1 MNRPYFHNRM
11 DLVDKP
17 MKTIKTSIYRLEMI
31 EMNLNLKEIHESYIC
46 INFHLPCRP
55 PRKSRNQFSP

>member
-1 MNRPYFHNRM
+1 M

-31 EMNLNLKEIHESYIC
+31 EMNLNLNEIYESYLSIS
-46 INFHLPCRP
+46 IFTYPVDLREKAGTNFLLDKIIHRI
-55 PRKSRNQFSP
+55 

>member
-1 MNRPYFHNRM
+1 M

-31 EMNLNLKEIHESYIC
+31 EMNLNLKEIYESYLSIS
-46 INFHLPCRP
+46 IFTYPVDLREKAGTNFLLDKIIHRI
-55 PRKSRNQFSP
+55 

>member
-1 MNRPYFHNRM
+1 M

-31 EMNLNLKEIHESYIC
+31 EMNLNLNEIHESYLSIS
-46 INFHLPCRP
+46 IFTYPVDLREKAGTNFLLDKIIHRI
-55 PRKSRNQFSP
+55 